1 MSSIIWDNDNLIQKA
16 GDNVEYLG
24 HVKYDQNAKEFVLW
38 LKDARSLF
46 GSGNGFVRG
55 DAFPTMR
62 LAKSGVIKASSVRI
76 VHHLWLTGLKDRGQ
90 HVSKA
95 IADIEDSKPLT
106 ESTFEDEMDRMRTQ
120 LGKAANKQVR
130 MFWAGLSLGVF
141 GAIVGIAGLWVAI
154 MR

>member
-38 LKDARSLF
+38 LKDTRNLS
-46 GSGNGFVRG
+46 GSENCFIRG
-55 DAFPTMR
+55 DAFPTMQ
-62 LAKSGVIKASSVRI
+62 LAKSGAINSSSVRI
-76 VHHLWLTGLKDRGQ
+76 VHYLWLTGLKNRGQ
-90 HVSKA
+90 HVSGA

-106 ESTFEDEMDRMRTQ
+106 ESTFKDEMDKMRTQ
-120 LGKAANKQVR
+120 LGKAAKKQVR
-130 MFWAGLSLGVF
+130 MFWAGLGLGVF
-141 GAIVGIAGLWVAI
+141 SAFVGIAGLWFAI